1 MNEQSSPADVAE
13 LPSPVGAEETHY
25 DYIVI
30 GSGAGGGP
38 LAARLALAG
47 QKVLVIEAGSDTAAA
62 GQEYP
67 EETYTIPAFHAAATE
82 DKVTSWDFS
91 VRHYSDDKRQAED
104 NKYDPAMDPSRNG
117 GIGKGGVFYPRAAAL
132 GGCTSHHAMIII
144 RPNDSDWEDIADRTG
159 DQSWRS
165 ENMQGY
171 FPKIENCLYYAVY
184 RGYFGK
190 FLWLVQWLAAK
201 INPAVHL
208 DPNGHGRKGWQP
220 TSFIDPLVIAA
231 IVRGDRVFLKLLFDV
246 VWSALSGRSASRA
259 FKEAATH
266 LQILQFLD
274 PNARAKYV
282 PNRAHLSLISIG
294 TDGSRRIGLRE
305 WLLKVA
311 NDSKNALTLK
321 TDAHATRLI
330 FEKQG
335 RSGPPRAVGVEV
347 ELGTNLYKASRGQPG
362 PTGERRQYFA
372 DKEVIVSGGSFN
384 TPQLLMLSGIG
395 DATHLKKMGIDGPRD
410 TAGNLVSP
418 VISLPGVGRN
428 LQDRY
433 EVSVVSELKQ
443 DFSTLKDATFQPD
456 PSIPPGD
463 PDKTSDPLLKKWR
476 TDHGGLYAT
485 NGGALAFMMSSKVNT
500 RKADPDLFVF
510 GIPAAFRG
518 YYWGWS
524 KELLWPTKGAGFDQR
539 NLWSWVILKAYTD
552 NNQGLVR
559 LRTADPFDVPNIDF
573 NSFPRGADDKD
584 AYALVET
591 VGHIRATN
599 EKIKGLKDEVQPG
612 KNLATAEALN
622 DWVRQQAWGHHACG
636 TCRMGSDVW
645 RANVKDL
652 KDEEAVLD
660 SKFRVHGVERL
671 RVVDAS
677 VFPRIPGYFIVTP
690 VFMISEKAADT
701 ILQDRPS
708 YPERMVAREA
718 AAVEER
724 RRIAKVPLDATEEA
738 TSLASATEKDDGTRG
753 TPEPALPRN
762 SIGLALSGGGIRSAT
777 YSLGVLQAL
786 AKNGVLKRVDFLSTV
801 SGGGFIGGFLG
812 RLYTRLSPATRNPQE
827 EVAQTLTDPSSSE
840 IWWLR
845 RNADYLIGG
854 GRSDFETD
862 IAIIARNLTTM
873 LFCIAALF
881 VTALSALRWLGDTLF
896 TVQAIASNPGTAGDT
911 VTAATAV
918 EECTACNLTS
928 VDVPSWMPGWL
939 SQWVPFEIPNWGL
952 GGIEISPW
960 WIVAVVIAL
969 TSVLPLSIGYW
980 LLANPG
986 SRWRYSIT
994 GTLSWAAL
1002 LVAAIFALSLP
1013 SLLLPAVAAI
1023 AVLLLA
1029 WILQEVLRWWK
1040 PAAPAGADYVALYRN
1055 RLSRALGSSLFLLGA
1070 IVVFVLLDSLAR
1082 YFSGDK
1088 SMPFMA
1094 ATVVAAPPFLLLL
1107 RSIVTKLLP
1116 RSTTEIVSSLPP
1128 TLRQRITVSV
1138 LSFGLA
1144 AIFFVAVD
1152 ALVHHAFNQ
1161 GGTIGTWLFWSA
1173 FFLSLAIGHAYKFAN
1188 LSSLQQSFTQKLTR
1202 TFLGASNNNRVHPL
1216 GPDVAVPVQVS
1227 DSGDDTF
1234 LTDYHPERHGGPLH
1248 LINVCLNETV
1258 DYQSGRQLRGNKGL
1272 AMALGPCGISVGT
1285 RYHALWK
1292 PEPDKQADAA
1302 ASSTEKWVQRDHRA
1316 VEAIPASPDPNAFH
1330 PFESRNGRKV
1340 EVEQLTVGRWMAI
1353 SAAAKSTGAG
1363 RYTTLPMALLL
1374 GLLNIRLGYWWN
1386 SGLNAGDRPG
1396 RYPPGIWRQVK
1407 AIPARLF
1414 AVQATILNEWRARF
1428 EGANAKRWYLS
1439 DGGHFEN
1446 TGVYELIRRR
1456 LPLIIAVDAGAD
1468 PKYQMEDVAIL
1479 MRQVRL
1485 DFGAEISWL
1494 EPGTAIPGASP
1505 WAGLQNAAQ
1514 ALPNPIKIPEFIE
1527 KLIKQPLA
1535 IGSLDSIKRDGPVT
1549 AAFARVCFR
1558 EASEMGCWLL
1568 LIKANLAPKVPADVT
1583 NYAVVNEDF
1592 PNQSTLDQFFQDDQW
1607 ESYRSLGEC
1616 AGNSI
1621 FG

>member
-1 MNEQSSPADVAE
+1 MNEQSAPATVAE
-13 LPSPVGAEETHY
+13 LPSPASADEAYY

-47 QKVLVIEAGSDTAAA
+47 QKVLVIEAGSDTAIP

-82 DKVTSWDFS
+82 DRETSWDFS
-91 VRHYSDDKRQAED
+91 VRHYSNDKKQAED
-104 NKYDPAMDPSRNG
+104 TKYDPAMDPSRHG
-117 GIGKGGVFYPRAAAL
+117 GIGKGGIFYPRAAAI

-144 RPNDSDWEDIADRTG
+144 RPNDSDWEEIADLTG

-184 RGYFGK
+184 RGFFGK
-190 FLWLVQWLAAK
+190 FLHGLQKLFAI

-208 DPNGHGRKGWQP
+208 DPNGHGHKGWQP

-274 PNARAKYV
+274 PNSRAKYV
-282 PNRAHLSLISIG
+282 PDRARLSLISIG

-305 WLLKVA
+305 WLLNVA
-311 NDSKNALTLK
+311 KDPKNALTLK
-321 TDAHATRLI
+321 TETQATRLI
-330 FEKQG
+330 FEKPG
-335 RSGPPRAVGVEV
+335 TAGAPRAIGVEV
-347 ELGTNLYKASRGQPG
+347 ELGANLYRASRGQPR
-362 PTGERRQYFA
+362 PTGEKRQYFA
-372 DKEVIVSGGSFN
+372 KKEVIVSGGSFN

-395 DATHLKKMGIDGPRD
+395 DAAHLKKMGIDGPRD
-410 TAGNLVSP
+410 AAGDLVSP
-418 VISLPGVGRN
+418 VINLPGVGRN

-433 EVSVVSELKQ
+433 EVSVVSELKR
-443 DFSTLKDATFQPD
+443 DFSTLKGATFQPD

-463 PDKTSDPLLKKWR
+463 PDKTNDPLLKKWR

-500 RKADPDLFVF
+500 RKEDPDLFVF

-524 KELLWPTKGAGFDQR
+524 KELLWRTKGAGSDQR

-559 LRTADPFDVPNIDF
+559 LRTADPFDVPDIDF
-573 NSFPRGADDKD
+573 NSFPNGASDRD
-584 AYALVET
+584 ADALVET
-591 VGHIRATN
+591 VGRIRETN
-599 EKIKGLKDEVQPG
+599 KKIKGLKDEVQPG
-612 KNLATAEALN
+612 ASLDTSTELN

-636 TCRMGSDVW
+636 TCRMGRDVW
-645 RANVKDL
+645 RANVKHLEDGG
-652 KDEEAVLD
+652 AVLD
-660 SKFRVHGVERL
+660 SKFRVHGVENL

-690 VFMISEKAADT
+690 VFMIGEKAADT

-708 YPERMVAREA
+708 YPESLVAREA
-718 AAVEER
+718 EAIEER
-724 RRIAKVPLDATEEA
+724 RRIANVPLDETEA
-738 TSLASATEKDDGTRG
+738 ARIASDTKG
-753 TPEPALPRN
+753 TPEPALPED

-777 YSLGVLQAL
+777 YSLGVLQSL
-786 AKNGVLKRVDFLSTV
+786 ARNDVLKHIDFLSTV

-812 RLYTRLSPATRNPQE
+812 RLFTRLNPETRNPQQD
-827 EVAQTLTDPSSSE
+827 VAEILTNQNASE

-873 LFCIAALF
+873 LFCIAALV
-881 VTALSALRWLGDTLF
+881 VTTLSALRWLGDTFF
-896 TVQAIASNPGTAGDT
+896 TVQAIASAPGT
-911 VTAATAV
+911 TAAPTASRAVVMSV
-918 EECTACNLTS
+918 EVNDCAACNLTP
-928 VDVPSWMPGWL
+928 VDVPAWMPDWL
-939 SQWVPFEIPNWGL
+939 SRWIPFEIPNWAL

-960 WIVAVVIAL
+960 WVVSVIIAL
-969 TSVLPLSIGYW
+969 ISVLPLSIGYW

-1002 LVAAIFALSLP
+1002 LGAAICALTLP
-1013 SLLLPAVAAI
+1013 SLLLPAVIAI
-1023 AVLLLA
+1023 GVLLFA
-1029 WILQEVLRWWK
+1029 WVLQEVLRWRK
-1040 PAAPAGADYVALYRN
+1040 PAAPAGTDYVALYRN
-1055 RLSRALGSSLFLLGA
+1055 RLSRALGSSLFLLGTS
-1070 IVVFVLLDSLAR
+1070 IVFVFLDSLAR
-1082 YFSGDK
+1082 YFSDAG
-1088 SMPFMA
+1088 SMPYMA
-1094 ATVVAAPPFLLLL
+1094 GTVIAAPPLLLLL
-1107 RSIVTKLLP
+1107 RSIATKLLP
-1116 RSTTEIVSSLPP
+1116 RSTSEIAKGLPP
-1128 TLRQRITVSV
+1128 TLRQRLTVNI

-1144 AIFFVAVD
+1144 AIFFLAVD
-1152 ALVHHAFNQ
+1152 SLVHYAFN
-1161 GGTIGTWLFWSA
+1161 GDGSIGTWLFWSA
-1173 FFLSLAIGHAYKFAN
+1173 FFVSLAIGHAYKFAN

-1202 TFLGASNNNRVHPL
+1202 TFLGASNNSRVHPL
-1216 GPDVAVPVQVS
+1216 GPSAAVPVQVS

-1292 PEPDKQADAA
+1292 TEPVKQTDTVT
-1302 ASSTEKWVQRDHRA
+1302 SMTKKWVQRDYRA
-1316 VEAIPASPDPNAFH
+1316 VQAIPVSPDPNAFH

-1363 RYTTLPMALLL
+1363 RYTSLPMALLL

-1386 SGLNAGDRPG
+1386 SGLNGGNRPG
-1396 RYPPGIWRQVK
+1396 RYPPGAWRILK
-1407 AIPARLF
+1407 ALPAWLF
-1414 AVQATILNEWRARF
+1414 AVQAIILNEWRARF
-1428 EGANAKRWYLS
+1428 EGPNARRWYLS

-1468 PKYQMEDVAIL
+1468 PDYQMEDVAIL

-1485 DFGAEISWL
+1485 DFSAEITWL
-1494 EPGTAIPGASP
+1494 EPGIAIPGASP
-1505 WAGLQNAAQ
+1505 WAGLQEAAK
-1514 ALPNPIKIPEFIE
+1514 ALPKAIDIPGFIRT
-1527 KLIKQPLA
+1527 LIKQPLA

-1549 AAFARVCFR
+1549 AALARVCFND
-1558 EASEMGCWLL
+1558 AQDKGCWLL

-1583 NYAVVNEDF
+1583 NYAVVNDTF
-1592 PNQSTLDQFFQDDQW
+1592 PNQTTLDQFFQDDQW

>member
-1 MNEQSSPADVAE
+1 
-13 LPSPVGAEETHY
+13 
-25 DYIVI
+25 
-30 GSGAGGGP
+30 
-38 LAARLALAG
+38 
-47 QKVLVIEAGSDTAAA
+47 
-62 GQEYP
+62 
-67 EETYTIPAFHAAATE
+67 
-82 DKVTSWDFS
+82 
-91 VRHYSDDKRQAED
+91 
-104 NKYDPAMDPSRNG
+104 MDPSTTG
-117 GIGKGGVFYPRAAAL
+117 GIGKGGIFYPRAAAL

-144 RPNDSDWEDIADRTG
+144 RPNDSDWEDIADFTG

-165 ENMQGY
+165 GNMQGY

-184 RGYFGK
+184 DGFLGK
-190 FLWLVQWLAAK
+190 FFKFVQWVAAK

-208 DPNGHGRKGWQP
+208 DPNGHGHKGWQP

-282 PNRAHLSLISIG
+282 PNRARLSLISIG

-305 WLLKVA
+305 WLLTVA
-311 NDSKNALTLK
+311 NDPKNALTLK
-321 TDAHATRLI
+321 TNAHATRLI
-330 FEKQG
+330 FEKLT
-335 RSGPPRAVGVEV
+335 RSAPPRAVGVEV
-347 ELGTNLYKASRGQPG
+347 ELGANLYRASRGQPG
-362 PTGERRQYFA
+362 PTGEKRQYFA
-372 DKEVIVSGGSFN
+372 TKDVIVSGGSFN

-395 DATHLKKMGIDGPRD
+395 EAAHLKKMGIDGLRD
-410 TAGNLVSP
+410 RAGDLVSP
-418 VISLPGVGRN
+418 VINLPGVGRN

-433 EVSVVSELKQ
+433 EVSVISELKN

-456 PSIPPGD
+456 PSVPPGD
-463 PDKTSDPLLKKWR
+463 PNKTSDPLLKKWR
-476 TDHGGLYAT
+476 TDQGGLYAT

-524 KELLWPTKGAGFDQR
+524 KELLWRTKGAGTDQR

-559 LRTADPFDVPNIDF
+559 LRTADPFDVPDIDF
-573 NSFPRGADDKD
+573 NSFPRGAGDKD
-584 AYALVET
+584 AAALIET
-591 VGHIRATN
+591 VGHIRETN
-599 EKIKGLKDEVQPG
+599 KKIKGLKDEVQPG
-612 KNLATAEALN
+612 KSLDSYDLLN

-652 KDEEAVLD
+652 DDKYAVLD
-660 SKFRVHGVERL
+660 SKFRVHGVENL

-690 VFMISEKAADT
+690 VFMIGEKAADT

-708 YPERMVAREA
+708 YPDSLMACEA
-718 AAVEER
+718 AAVKER
-724 RRIAKVPLDATEEA
+724 RRINAATPTDPEERSEAARMLENDAPV
-738 TSLASATEKDDGTRG
+738 G
-753 TPEPALPRN
+753 TPDAHLPKDC
-762 SIGLALSGGGIRSAT
+762 IGLALSGGGIRSAT
-777 YSLGVLQAL
+777 YGLGVLQAL
-786 AKNGVLKRVDFLSTV
+786 AQNGVLAKIDFLSTV

-812 RLYTRLSPATRNPQE
+812 RLFTRKNPMTPNLQKQ
-827 EVAQTLTDPSSSE
+827 VAHTLTDPTSPE

-873 LFCIAALF
+873 LFCIAALV
-881 VTALSALRWLGDTLF
+881 VTALSALRWLADTLF
-896 TVQAIASNPGTAGDT
+896 TVQAIAITPSPVGDPM
-911 VTAATAV
+911 VNQTAAV
-918 EECTACNLTS
+918 EFDECTACNLTS
-928 VDVPSWMPGWL
+928 IDVPSWLPDWL
-939 SQWVPFEIPNWGL
+939 SQWIPVEIPNWGL

-960 WIVAVVIAL
+960 WVLSVAVALASVI
-969 TSVLPLSIGYW
+969 PLAIGYW

-986 SRWRYSIT
+986 SRWRYSLT

-1002 LVAAIFALSLP
+1002 LGAAIFALTLP
-1013 SLLLPAVAAI
+1013 SLLLPAFTAI
-1023 AVLLLA
+1023 VVLLLA
-1029 WILQEVLRWWK
+1029 WSWQEVLRWKK
-1040 PAAPAGADYVALYRN
+1040 PAAPAGTDYVALYRN
-1055 RLSRALGSSLFLLGA
+1055 RLSRALGSSLFLLGTTV
-1070 IVVFVLLDSLAR
+1070 IFVLLDSLAR
-1082 YFSGDK
+1082 YFSDAE
-1088 SMPFMA
+1088 SMPYMA
-1094 ATVVAAPPFLLLL
+1094 ATVIAAPPLLLLL
-1107 RSIVTKLLP
+1107 RSIATKLLP
-1116 RSTTEIVSSLPP
+1116 RSTAEIASSLPP
-1128 TLRQRITVSV
+1128 TLRQRITVNV

-1144 AIFFVAVD
+1144 AVFFVALD
-1152 ALVHHAFNQ
+1152 ALVHYAFNRDE
-1161 GGTIGTWLFWSA
+1161 TIGAWLLLSA
-1173 FFLSLAIGHAYKFAN
+1173 LFVSLAIGHAYKFAN

-1216 GPDVAVPVQVS
+1216 GPDAAVPVQVS
-1227 DSGDDTF
+1227 DSGDDMF

-1272 AMALGPCGISVGT
+1272 GMALGPCGISVGS
-1285 RYHALWK
+1285 RFHALWK
-1292 PEPDKQADAA
+1292 PEPEKQAATVAA
-1302 ASSTEKWVQRDHRA
+1302 APKKWVSRDRRA
-1316 VEAIPASPDPNAFH
+1316 VEAIPVSPDPNAFH
-1330 PFESRNGRKV
+1330 AFESRDSSEV
-1340 EVEQLTVGRWMAI
+1340 AVEQLTVGRWMAI

-1363 RYTTLPMALLL
+1363 RYTSLPMALLL

-1386 SGLNAGDRPG
+1386 SGIDAGDRPG
-1396 RYPPGIWRQVK
+1396 RYPPGLWRK
-1407 AIPARLF
+1407 IKGLPSALF
-1414 AVQATILNEWRARF
+1414 AVQAIILNEWRARF
-1428 EGANAKRWYLS
+1428 EGPNARRWYLS

-1446 TGVYELIRRR
+1446 SGVYELIRRR

-1468 PKYQMEDVAIL
+1468 PDYQMEDVAIL

-1485 DFGAEISWL
+1485 DFGAEITWL
-1494 EPGTAIPGASP
+1494 DPGIAIPGASP

-1514 ALPNPIKIPEFIE
+1514 ALPDALQIPQFIRDVV
-1527 KLIKQPLA
+1527 KQPLA
-1535 IGSLDSIKRDGPVT
+1535 IGNLDSIKRDGPVT
-1549 AAFARVCFR
+1549 TAFARVCFR
-1558 EASEMGCWLL
+1558 DAPATGCWLL

-1583 NYAVVNEDF
+1583 NYAILNTAF

-1616 AGNSI
+1616 AGNSV

>member
-1 MNEQSSPADVAE
+1 MNEQSSPATVAE

-47 QKVLVIEAGSDTAAA
+47 QKVLVIEAGSDTATA

-91 VRHYSDDKRQAED
+91 VRHYGNDSKQAED

-117 GIGKGGVFYPRAAAL
+117 GIGKGGIFYPRAAAL

-159 DQSWRS
+159 DQTWRS
-165 ENMQGY
+165 EHMQGY

-190 FLWLVQWLAAK
+190 FLRLVQWVAAK

-208 DPNGHGRKGWQP
+208 DPNGHGHKGWQP

-311 NDSKNALTLK
+311 NDPKNALTLK
-321 TDAHATRLI
+321 TDTHATRLI

-335 RSGPPRAVGVEV
+335 RSDPPRAVGVEV
-347 ELGTNLYKASRGQPG
+347 ELGANLYKASRGQRA

-372 DKEVIVSGGSFN
+372 NKEVIVSGGSFN

-410 TAGNLVSP
+410 AAGDLVSP
-418 VISLPGVGRN
+418 VINLPGVGRN

-485 NGGALAFMMSSKVNT
+485 NGGALAFMMSSNVNT
-500 RKADPDLFVF
+500 RKHDPDLFVF

-524 KELLWPTKGAGFDQR
+524 KELLWPTKGAGRDQR
-539 NLWSWVILKAYTD
+539 DLWSWVILKAYTD

-559 LRTADPFDVPNIDF
+559 LRTADPFDVPDIDF

-591 VGHIRATN
+591 VGHIRDTN
-599 EKIKGLKDEVQPG
+599 LKIKGLRKEIQPG
-612 KNLATAEALN
+612 KDLTTAEALN

-636 TCRMGSDVW
+636 TCRMGRDPW
-645 RANVKDL
+645 RANVKNL
-652 KDEEAVLD
+652 KDEGAVLD

-690 VFMISEKAADT
+690 VFMIGEKAADT
-701 ILQDRPS
+701 ILADHPT
-708 YPERMVAREA
+708 YPESLVAREA
-718 AAVEER
+718 AAVKER
-724 RRIAKVPLDATEEA
+724 RIIAEVPLNEPAATA
-738 TSLASATEKDDGTRG
+738 G
-753 TPEPALPRN
+753 TPEPALPQDC
-762 SIGLALSGGGIRSAT
+762 IGLALSGGGIRSAT

-786 AKNGVLKRVDFLSTV
+786 ARNGVLKRIDFLSTV

-812 RLYTRLSPATRNPQE
+812 RLFTRLKLGERNPQDD
-827 EVAQTLTDPSSSE
+827 VAETLTNQTSSE
-840 IWWLR
+840 VWWLR

-862 IAIIARNLTTM
+862 IAIISRNLTTM
-873 LFCIAALF
+873 LFCIAALA
-881 VTALSALRWLGDTLF
+881 VTALSALRWLADTLF
-896 TVQAIASNPGTAGDT
+896 TVQAIASAPGKAGEPMADQ
-911 VTAATAV
+911 AAAAMAV
-918 EECTACNLTS
+918 DECTACNITS
-928 VDVPSWMPGWL
+928 VDVPSWMPNWL
-939 SQWVPFEIPNWGL
+939 GQWIPVEIPNWGL
-952 GGIEISPW
+952 GGIEVSPW
-960 WIVAVVIAL
+960 WIASVVIAL
-969 TSVLPLSIGYW
+969 ASVIPLAVGYW

-986 SRWRYSIT
+986 SRWRYSLT
-994 GTLSWAAL
+994 GTLSWTAL
-1002 LVAAIFALSLP
+1002 LGAAIFALTLP
-1013 SLLLPAVAAI
+1013 SLLLPAAVAI
-1023 AVLLLA
+1023 VVLLLA
-1029 WILQEVLRWWK
+1029 WVLQEVLRWRK
-1040 PAAPAGADYVALYRN
+1040 PPAPAGTDYVALYRN
-1055 RLSRALGSSLFLLGA
+1055 RLSRALGSSLFLLGVS
-1070 IVVFVLLDSLAR
+1070 VVFVLLDSFAR
-1082 YFSGDK
+1082 YFSDDT

-1094 ATVVAAPPFLLLL
+1094 ATVIAAPPFLLLL
-1107 RSIVTKLLP
+1107 RSIVTRLLP
-1116 RSTTEIVSSLPP
+1116 RSTTEIASSLPP
-1128 TLRQRITVSV
+1128 TLRQRITVNA

-1144 AIFFVAVD
+1144 AIFFIAVD
-1152 ALVHHAFNQ
+1152 ALVHHAFNRD
-1161 GGTIGTWLFWSA
+1161 GTIGAWLFGAA
-1173 FFLSLAIGHAYKFAN
+1173 FFVSLAMGHAYKFAN

-1227 DSGDDTF
+1227 DSGDDIF

-1292 PEPDKQADAA
+1292 PEPEKQADAA
-1302 ASSTEKWVQRDHRA
+1302 TSTTKKWVRRDHRA
-1316 VEAIPASPDPNAFH
+1316 VEAIPVFPDPNAFH
-1330 PFESRNGRKV
+1330 PFESRKGHKV

-1363 RYTTLPMALLL
+1363 RYTSLPMALLL

-1386 SGLNAGDRPG
+1386 SGLSAGDRPG
-1396 RYPPGIWRQVK
+1396 RYPPGIWRK
-1407 AIPARLF
+1407 IKSWPAWLF
-1414 AVQATILNEWRARF
+1414 AVQAIILNEWRARF
-1428 EGANAKRWYLS
+1428 EGPNAERWYLS
-1439 DGGHFEN
+1439 DDGHFEN

-1456 LPLIIAVDAGAD
+1456 LPLIIAIDAGAD

-1485 DFGAEISWL
+1485 DFGAEITWL
-1494 EPGTAIPGASP
+1494 DPGIAIPGASP

-1514 ALPNPIKIPEFIE
+1514 ALPNAIKIPDFIQE
-1527 KLIKQPLA
+1527 VIKQPLA
-1535 IGSLDSIKRDGPVT
+1535 IGSLDSIKRNGPVT

-1558 EASEMGCWLL
+1558 DAQKQDCWLL
-1568 LIKANLAPKVPADVT
+1568 FIKANLAPKVPADVT
-1583 NYAVVNEDF
+1583 NYAVVNEAF

-1616 AGNSI
+1616 AGNSV